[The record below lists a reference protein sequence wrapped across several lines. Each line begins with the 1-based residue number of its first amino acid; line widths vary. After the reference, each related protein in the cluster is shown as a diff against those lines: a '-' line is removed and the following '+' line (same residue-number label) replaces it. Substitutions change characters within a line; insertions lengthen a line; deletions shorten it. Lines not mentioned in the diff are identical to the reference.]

1 MELYLF
7 LYYNNYNFNKKSN
20 YIGKYNTFC
29 KVSMGSQEQR
39 TGIVSGTDCPL
50 WDTSMQFQ
58 VKDLYEDT
66 LCITVFDKGYY
77 SPDGKINSTNKLIKH
92 NFNNF

>member
-7 LYYNNYNFNKKSN
+7 LYTIIIIILTKKSN

-58 VKDLYEDT
+58 VKDLHEDT

-77 SPDGKINSTNKLIKH
+77 SPDGKINFTLN
-92 NFNNF
+92 

>member
-1 MELYLF
+1 
-7 LYYNNYNFNKKSN
+7 
-20 YIGKYNTFC
+20 
-29 KVSMGSQEQR
+29 MGSQEQR

-77 SPDGKINSTNKLIKH
+77 SPDGKINSTII
-92 NFNNF
+92 